1 VHAEPVAQV
10 HVAGRFGGLGCGSA
24 ERGWAE
30 QVGHVAAELGV
41 SGRVREAGEMRR
53 SAAVVTSV
61 LWFVLTGGVGGVLVP
76 WWLTG
81 WRARHPFPYWGVA
94 QVVGVVLIV
103 AGLIP
108 PLHVFAQFVRAG
120 GTPMPGAMPTRLV
133 VTGLN
138 RYVRNPIYL
147 GAVTIFVGEALLL
160 GRLSL
165 LLYAVAAGAG
175 VAAFVRWYE
184 EPALARRFG
193 AEYEVYRAAV
203 PAWLPRRHPWDP
215 NAPVGPR

>member
-1 VHAEPVAQV
+1 
-10 HVAGRFGGLGCGSA
+10 
-24 ERGWAE
+24 
-30 QVGHVAAELGV
+30 
-41 SGRVREAGEMRR
+41 MRR

-61 LWFVLTGGVGGVLVP
+61 VWFVLTGGVGAVLVP

-81 WRARHPFPYWGVA
+81 WRVEHPFPYWGVA
-94 QVVGVVLIV
+94 QAVGGVLIV
-103 AGLIP
+103 AGLVP
-108 PLHVFAQFVRAG
+108 PVLVFVEFVRAG

-133 VTGLN
+133 VSGLN

-147 GAVTIFVGEALLL
+147 GAVTVFLGEALLL

-165 LLYAVAAGAG
+165 LLYAVAAWAG

-193 AEYEVYRAAV
+193 TDYEVYRHAV
-203 PAWLPRRHPWDP
+203 AAWLPRLHPWDP
-215 NAPVGPR
+215 DAPVGSR